1 MAVYACA
8 GGLGLL
14 VQAHNPYYVHITSKF
29 LCTLELLAWI
39 NNLMMEIGSQL
50 IVDEV
55 LQNDLP
61 RDACSVLFNTIGSK
75 KKPIFPLENM
85 NTYLQHEHFSSI
97 ISIS

>member
-1 MAVYACA
+1 
-8 GGLGLL
+8 
-14 VQAHNPYYVHITSKF
+14 
-29 LCTLELLAWI
+29 
-39 NNLMMEIGSQL
+39 MMEIGSQL

-75 KKPIFPLENM
+75 KKNIFPLVNM
-85 NTYLQHEHFSSI
+85 NTYLQLEHFSSI